1 MHEINPFLKKGCC
14 NELNPTSCHPTDE
27 KTGRSLS
34 RRYLRHGHIRIR
46 CFLEIILYSTRGS
59 GLQWREVNQKLV
71 HMELDQVDLQ
81 VPNVAMKRN
90 FFVAKKTKRFQTFL
104 CRFNAKNAACPK
116 RVGTILATFAGG
128 RALREPTPI
137 NWLSPQEGTN
147 SFRPIHFPLGVIIHH
162 KIDRVGAI
170 GSFGVVLDGR

>member
-116 RVGTILATFAGG
+116 RVAGWAVGVGFVRTTLTRTSANVRGLRPLWGRLLHADVSIPQLSFCG
-128 RALREPTPI
+128 RAGRFWRLLREGGP
-137 NWLSPQEGTN
+137 
-147 SFRPIHFPLGVIIHH
+147 
-162 KIDRVGAI
+162 
-170 GSFGVVLDGR
+170 

>member
-1 MHEINPFLKKGCC
+1 MREDLFGNNFVFHARKRAPVE
-14 NELNPTSCHPTDE
+14 
-27 KTGRSLS
+27 
-34 RRYLRHGHIRIR
+34 
-46 CFLEIILYSTRGS
+46 GS
-59 GLQWREVNQKLV
+59 EPKVG
-71 HMELDQVDLQ
+71 LDQVDLQ